1 MIKKLLN
8 PDNSLFAVGFHLA
21 LGALS
26 TQSKFIFI
34 AWFFIVLISEIPNL
48 MNPQGR
54 LNVILNRVMVY
65 IVSFEI
71 LARMVKA
78 TPFVPQEMSKYMLFA
93 LFTYGI
99 LRGYNKGIIGVFLL
113 LLLIPSL
120 FYDYSGEV
128 NTNNIIFNLIG
139 PIDLALGV
147 IYFKG
152 QHINQKQ
159 LIDLIKLG
167 LYPLMATLAFTII
180 RTPDFDE
187 ITFALGSNHSTSGGF
202 GSNQVSTVFGLGLL
216 LIFILW
222 IADKVITGYRTLD
235 SALILLFVFRGFLTF
250 SRGGMLGA
258 GIAILIILFLLTLPG
273 NRVKGTIKLSL
284 PKITLYAIPIIIL
297 GLIVFQIANNL
308 TGNNLLLRYKGETAG
323 TQAGMK
329 EVDLNTLT
337 SNRYNIF
344 MGDID
349 LWQQHFNF
357 GVGAGASQ
365 YLREGELEEDTA
377 AHIEFSRLVAE
388 HGVLGLI
395 FFVTLLFLPFYIWK
409 ENQNPLN
416 KAILISFF
424 VLGLFTSFHAAM
436 RTYVTPLLISMSM
449 ISIKE
454 LLPIQ
459 RKKENISPIQPNKPE

>member
-1 MIKKLLN
+1 MIKKLLE
-8 PDNSLFAVGFHLA
+8 PKNSLFNVGFHLG
-21 LGALS
+21 LGLLAS
-26 TQSKFIFI
+26 QSKYVFI
-34 AWFFIVLISEIPNL
+34 AWFFIVLTAEIPNIL
-48 MNPQGR
+48 NPHGR
-54 LNVILNRVMVY
+54 LNVHLNQLIMY

-78 TPFVPQEMSKYMLFA
+78 TPLIPHEMSKYLLFI

-99 LRGYNKGIIGVFLL
+99 INGHNKGTIGIFLL
-113 LLLIPSL
+113 ALLVPAL
-120 FYDYSGEV
+120 FYDLSGDV
-128 NTNNIIFNLIG
+128 STNNIIFNIIG
-139 PIDLALGV
+139 PVDLALGV

-152 QHINQKQ
+152 QHITQNQ
-159 LIDLIKLG
+159 LMNLVKLG
-167 LYPLMATLAFTII
+167 LYPLLATLAFTVI
-180 RTPDFDE
+180 RTPDFDD
-187 ITFALGSNHSTSGGF
+187 IDFALSANATTSGGF

-216 LIFILW
+216 FMFILW
-222 IADKVITGYRTLD
+222 ISGKVISRYRTLD
-235 SALILLFVFRGFLTF
+235 SAIILLFVFRGFLTF

-258 GIAILIILFLLTLPG
+258 GIAILVILFLLTLPG

-297 GLIVFQIANNL
+297 GLIVFQIANDI

-337 SNRYNIF
+337 TNRYNIF
-344 MGDID
+344 LGDME
-349 LWQQHFNF
+349 LWQDNFIF

-365 YLREGELEEDTA
+365 YLREADIEESTA

-388 HGVLGLI
+388 HGLFGLI
-395 FFVTLLFLPFYIWK
+395 FFCVLLILPFSIWK

-416 KAILISFF
+416 RAILISFF
-424 VLGLFTSFHAAM
+424 VLGVFTTFHAAM
-436 RTYVTPLLISMSM
+436 RTYVSPLLISLSM

-454 LLPIQ
+454 LLPQI
-459 RKKENISPIQPNKPE
+459 RTKNLKDL